1 VESFVQKH
9 GPRVMGV
16 LSGFDR
22 LVFRGKIRQLA
33 HVSGV
38 DCYLAVMGVLLKDFG
53 KHAQALGQKLK
64 AAVTARVQGLGRPVL
79 YLPASSVKQPG
90 ARTARDDSPVEL
102 QAECHRQ
109 NAQPA
114 RERWQ
119 QACRAC
125 PCVGCEG
132 YRTEYRGQRTKDDT
146 SRVPRP
152 YDCAEGAAGLT
163 RIGPGASGV
172 TPNSRASQPGAT
184 GGLPMRFAF
193 EGEARGRVCHP
204 GSRDQGSLSS
214 WRCSEF
220 GNPRDGSAMSRRTR
234 RARRSLGSR
243 CRADPPLPI
252 PVTARTCNTSP
263 CSRLAFPH
271 SRVLRRNRSRGPF
284 RRPSPSVECSSPC

>member
-1 VESFVQKH
+1 MESFVQKH

-193 EGEARGRVCHP
+193 EGEARGP
-204 GSRDQGSLSS
+204 GMPSRKPRPRFTFVLAVLGVWQSKR
-214 WRCSEF
+214 WF
-220 GNPRDGSAMSRRTR
+220 GYEQTHAKGSAFLGEPVSRRSTF
-234 RARRSLGSR
+234 
-243 CRADPPLPI
+243 ADP
-252 PVTARTCNTSP
+252 CY
-263 CSRLAFPH
+263 
-271 SRVLRRNRSRGPF
+271 GPYM
-284 RRPSPSVECSSPC
+284 